1 MLREK
6 LKLQLIL
13 LYEKEQEAWQ
23 YFRKERELI
32 YHELKLLDM
41 KESRPSNDKIYYAA
55 RCVDIIKE
63 KKGSIVSTKE
73 LKEQLQ
79 AQTDFNVRRI
89 SELYDLIQQL
99 DPHISKARRG
109 CFIYEDHT
117 QVPLQS
123 FHT

>member
-6 LKLQLIL
+6 LKMQLIL

-23 YFRKERELI
+23 YFRKERESI

-63 KKGSIVSTKE
+63 KKE
-73 LKEQLQ
+73 AL
-79 AQTDFNVRRI
+79 
-89 SELYDLIQQL
+89 
-99 DPHISKARRG
+99 
-109 CFIYEDHT
+109 
-117 QVPLQS
+117 
-123 FHT
+123 

>member
-1 MLREK
+1 M
-6 LKLQLIL
+6 
-13 LYEKEQEAWQ
+13 
-23 YFRKERELI
+23 
-32 YHELKLLDM
+32 
-41 KESRPSNDKIYYAA
+41 
-55 RCVDIIKE
+55 
-63 KKGSIVSTKE
+63 STKE

-99 DPHISKARRG
+99 DPHIYKARRG

-117 QVPLQS
+117 QVPLQT

>member
-1 MLREK
+1 MLREQ
-6 LKLQLIL
+6 LKKQLIL
-13 LYEKEQEAWQ
+13 LYQKEQEAWQ
-23 YFRKERELI
+23 YFRKEREVV

-41 KESRPSNDKIYYAA
+41 KESKPSTDKVFYAA

-79 AQTDFNVRRI
+79 ARTDFNVRRI

-99 DPHISKARRG
+99 DPHILKARRG

-117 QVPLQS
+117 QPPLQT

>member
-6 LKLQLIL
+6 LKMQLIL

-23 YFRKERELI
+23 YFRKERESI

-117 QVPLQS
+117 QIPLQS